1 MQDVRPKILEYIKV
15 NGPSLPVQIA
25 KQIGC
30 NTIFAG
36 AMLATLLEG
45 KHLKISNAKIGGS
58 PVYFIEGQES
68 RLGGVLYPYMKEVHK
83 KAYDLLKNNLVLE
96 DIALEPWQRVALREQ
111 PDFAK
116 KLVVYTGEIFW
127 KWHLIADKDAEEKI
141 KEIVGFGVEE
151 PDESALEK
159 EEVVGETEKIGEE
172 ELEIG
177 RELAGAGE
185 ADELISYGKEIE
197 MPRHE
202 INVGDIMEIEMGD
215 EPLYVGDEEEA
226 SGGEKK
232 AKNTAKGGKKEKI
245 VKITEEG
252 KVKKEGV
259 KKKESEKES
268 DAGKGAGI
276 GLEDAFELV
285 DGYFADKNVEV
296 LEGKMIKKNKEYE
309 FIAGVPSSVG
319 NVKFFVKFKGKK
331 SVSEGDLSLAQ
342 GDAMS
347 RRLPLLFLSE
357 GKLSAKA
364 KAYAEKNGIVFE
376 SI

>member
-1 MQDVRPKILEYIKV
+1 
-15 NGPSLPVQIA
+15 
-25 KQIGC
+25 
-30 NTIFAG
+30 
-36 AMLATLLEG
+36 
-45 KHLKISNAKIGGS
+45 
-58 PVYFIEGQES
+58 
-68 RLGGVLYPYMKEVHK
+68 
-83 KAYDLLKNNLVLE
+83 
-96 DIALEPWQRVALREQ
+96 
-111 PDFAK
+111 
-116 KLVVYTGEIFW
+116 
-127 KWHLIADKDAEEKI
+127 
-141 KEIVGFGVEE
+141 GFGVEE

-347 RRLPLLFLSE
+347 RRLPLLFLSD

>member
-1 MQDVRPKILEYIKV
+1 
-15 NGPSLPVQIA
+15 
-25 KQIGC
+25 
-30 NTIFAG
+30 
-36 AMLATLLEG
+36 
-45 KHLKISNAKIGGS
+45 
-58 PVYFIEGQES
+58 
-68 RLGGVLYPYMKEVHK
+68 
-83 KAYDLLKNNLVLE
+83 
-96 DIALEPWQRVALREQ
+96 
-111 PDFAK
+111 
-116 KLVVYTGEIFW
+116 VYTGEIFW

-151 PDESALEK
+151 PGESALEK

-202 INVGDIMEIEMGD
+202 INVENMMEIEMGD

-268 DAGKGAGI
+268 DAGKPA

-285 DGYFADKNVEV
+285 DDYFADKRISVF
-296 LEGKMIKKNKEYE
+296 EGGMIKKGKEYE
-309 FIAGVPSSVG
+309 FIVNIPSNVG

-347 RRLPLLFLSE
+347 RRLPLLFLSD

-376 SI
+376 TI